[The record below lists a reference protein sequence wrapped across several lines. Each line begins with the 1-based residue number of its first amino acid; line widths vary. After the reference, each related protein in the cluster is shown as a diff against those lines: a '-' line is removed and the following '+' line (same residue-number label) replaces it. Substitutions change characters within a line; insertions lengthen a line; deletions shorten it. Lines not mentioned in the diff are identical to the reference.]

1 MCVKSRK
8 LFLLLHVPLVKKE
21 KGKKIYQVSLSEN
34 IWNEN
39 EEVGGRNKEEEYEAK
54 EDKKSET
61 LKAKAKWKRIQK
73 CNL

>member
-39 EEVGGRNKEEEYEAK
+39 EEVGGRNKEE
-54 EDKKSET
+54 
-61 LKAKAKWKRIQK
+61 
-73 CNL
+73 